1 MEPATAPNAA
11 GDLAPA
17 PAPATASARV
27 KRKSIP
33 FWRKSLALNLG
44 IIIVAFVFFVGFF
57 PGLIAPYNPNT
68 QNADLM
74 LQAPS
79 AAHILGTDNYGRD
92 ILSRV
97 IWATRADLQIGL
109 IGTAIPFV
117 FGTLVGLLAGY
128 YGGVIDQILMRL
140 VDIVVAFPF
149 IVLVI
154 AIIAF
159 LGPGIYNLYMA
170 ISLVGWVPYA
180 RIIRGEVLVAKNLD
194 YVSAARVLGYSDW
207 RIILRHILP
216 NVLSSSIVYTAADVV
231 FCMLAGASMGFLGLG
246 VQPPTPEWGQAISE
260 GRVFIAR
267 AWWLSTFPG
276 FALVFVGT
284 GFSLLGDGLSDLLR
298 TKGR

>member
-1 MEPATAPNAA
+1 MESATAP
-11 GDLAPA
+11 GGIAPVA
-17 PAPATASARV
+17 PTKV
-27 KRKSIP
+27 KRKAIP
-33 FWRKSLALNLG
+33 LWKRSLALNIG
-44 IIIVAFVFFVGFF
+44 VVIVAFVFFTAFF
-57 PGLIAPYNPNT
+57 PGLFAPYNPNE
-68 QNADLM
+68 QNADIM
-74 LQAPS
+74 LEAPS

-97 IWATRADLQIGL
+97 IYATRADLQIGL

-117 FGTLVGLLAGY
+117 FGTSVGLLAGY
-128 YGGVIDQILMRL
+128 YGGVIDQVLMRL

-149 IVLVI
+149 IILVI

-180 RIIRGEVLVAKNLD
+180 RIIRSEVLVAKNLD
-194 YVSAARVLGYSDW
+194 YVSAARVLGYNDW
-207 RIILRHILP
+207 RIIFKHILP
-216 NVLSSSIVYTAADVV
+216 NVLSSAIVYTAADVV
-231 FCMLAGASMGFLGLG
+231 FCMLSGASMGFLGLG

-267 AWWLSTFPG
+267 AWWMSTFPG
-276 FALVFVGT
+276 VALVFVGT